1 MEILAVYPEDPDLRF
16 FEKMPSLGML
26 WVAGTLKRAGHQVTF
41 IDQQVDPRNPA
52 ELASAIKPAL
62 TLIGGTSHSRFAS
75 FEMAKQIKEAVPETT
90 TIFGGP
96 HASFT
101 AADTLTHHEAIDLIV
116 HGEGEY
122 TCLELADWKA
132 ESGGDLSRLDRLA
145 GITYRRNGDLIRT
158 AQRQTISD
166 LDALGA
172 PAREL
177 VPLEKYQMNMD
188 YIDIPGASLI
198 TARGCPIACTFCSAS
213 AMFGKSYRMRSTA
226 AVVDEVEELIGK
238 HGVKGIKIFD
248 STFTLVRRH
257 AEDFCH
263 ELLRRKIEVPWECEI
278 RVDTVDKEL
287 LGLMRDSGCYYVD
300 VGVESGSQRVL
311 DECIGKRISLE
322 QAQQA
327 LGWAKELGMLTKV
340 FFTAGHPG
348 ETCREAMETVRFVKR
363 NRPLVR
369 IAGFHTGI
377 KVYPGTYVHE
387 YAEKNNL
394 LPDGFNWSKP
404 YLNEDQRKLF
414 RAPDNVPILIQP
426 SLTLNELRRIRIAF
440 ILTRVSSPRF
450 IREKI
455 ASILSGGNLLRYLRI
470 VTKGIM
476 GKK

>member
-1 MEILAVYPEDPDLRF
+1 MDILALYPDDPDLRF

-26 WVAGTLKRAGHQVTF
+26 SVAGMLCRAGHQVTF
-41 IDQQVDPRNPA
+41 IDQQVDSRDPA
-52 ELASAIKPAL
+52 DVAKALKPAL

-75 FEMAKQIKEAVPETT
+75 FEMARQIKEVVPETT
-90 TIFGGP
+90 IIYGGP
-96 HASFT
+96 HGAFT
-101 AADTLTHHEAIDLIV
+101 AADTLSHQPAIDLIV

-122 TCLELADWKA
+122 TCLELARWKA
-132 ESGGDLSRLDRLA
+132 ESGGDPSRLEKLA
-145 GITYRRNGDLIRT
+145 GISYRNNGDILRSPDRPAIT
-158 AQRQTISD
+158 D

-172 PAREL
+172 PARDL
-177 VPLEKYQMNMD
+177 VPISDYQMNMD
-188 YIDIPGASLI
+188 YLDIPGTSLI

-226 AVVDEVEELIGK
+226 AVVDEVEDLINH

-257 AEDFCH
+257 AEDFCN
-263 ELLRRKIEVPWECEI
+263 ELLRRKIDVPWECEI
-278 RVDTVDKEL
+278 RVDTVDKAL
-287 LGLMRDSGCYYVD
+287 LSLMRESGCYYVD

-311 DECIGKRISLE
+311 DECIGKRIKLE

-327 LGWAKELGMLTKV
+327 LEWAKEIGMLTKV

-348 ETCREAMETVRFVKR
+348 ETYAEAMETVRFVRK
-363 NRPLVR
+363 NAPLVR

-377 KVYPGTYVHE
+377 KVYPGTYVDE
-387 YAEKNNL
+387 YARENNL

-426 SLTLNELRRIRIAF
+426 SLTLKQLRRIRIAF

-450 IREKI
+450 IKEKI
-455 ASILSGGNLLRYLRI
+455 ASILSGGNLLRYFRI
-470 VTKGIM
+470 ITKGVL
-476 GKK
+476 GKN